1 MSHGPGWASQLEQT
15 AFAVWMRQALWAYP
29 AAEVGHLVGVA
40 LLVGSAVALDLRL
53 LGLSPQLSVR
63 QLAAHVLPWAWR
75 GFALVVATGGAMF
88 AAHASEWW
96 HNPVFPVKMVLVG
109 LAGVNVWAFHRG
121 AYRSVAAWDRGTPPR
136 AARVAG
142 GVSLAVW
149 VATVA
154 CGRLLAYL

>member
-1 MSHGPGWASQLEQT
+1 MTHGPDWALQLERT

-63 QLAAHVLPWAWR
+63 QLAGHVLPWAWR
-75 GFALVVATGGAMF
+75 GFGLVVATGVAMF
-88 AAHASEWW
+88 CAHASQWW
-96 HNPVFPVKMVLVG
+96 QNPVFPFKMGLVAAG
-109 LAGVNVWAFHRG
+109 GVNVWAFHRG
-121 AYRSVAAWDRGTPPR
+121 VYRSVAGWDRGAPPP

-142 GVSLAVW
+142 AVSLAVW
-149 VATVA
+149 LAAVA